1 MKRLYCSICNGEL
14 NYVYNLANV
23 PVRLSCV
30 ESPDGHLFDVL
41 SFSQCLDCKTIQ
53 LGQLMDPSVLYAT
66 SHNYTS
72 MGKVWEEYF
81 KTMTDRLNPLVLNKT
96 VLEIGC
102 PSGKLARKSAN
113 FNRWYIVEPNKN
125 KSIDFGPTIEFIEEF
140 FDDTTEVPEP
150 VDVIV
155 HSHVFEH
162 IYDPNRFLKKCHRLL
177 KDGGEM
183 VFGVPNM
190 EYLTEKSLCLFA
202 GVFFEHT
209 IFLNKHNISYMLR
222 RHGFEIVEISDYAN
236 HSTIYR
242 CKKGEPDHIPVPEI
256 HDYLPLFFELIQ
268 KYEDFVE
275 RCNAVIRQ
283 TTKPVYVF
291 GASYNTQILLSIG
304 LDRTLNGVLDNC
316 KEKQGLYLYG
326 SALQIFDPA
335 TISETK
341 CVVILKNGYYVDE
354 IRDQLLN
361 INPDTE
367 IIC

>member
-1 MKRLYCSICNGEL
+1 MKRPYCSICYGSL
-14 NYVYNLANV
+14 NHVYNLDHV
-23 PVRLSCV
+23 PVSLSCV
-30 ESPDGHLFDVL
+30 ESPDGHRFDVL

-53 LGQLMDPSVLYAT
+53 LDQLMDPSVLYAT

-81 KTMTDRLNPLVLNKT
+81 KTMTDLLNPVVLNKT

-102 PSGKLARKSAN
+102 PSGKLARKSDN

-140 FDDTTEVPEP
+140 FGDTTEVPEP

-162 IYDPNRFLKKCHRLL
+162 IYEPNQFLKKCHRLL

-209 IFLNKHNISYMLR
+209 IFLNKQNISYMLR

-242 CKKGEPDHIPVPEI
+242 CKKGEPDHITVPEI
-256 HDYLPLFFELIQ
+256 YDYLPVFFELIQ

-275 RCNAVIRQ
+275 KCNAVIRQ

-304 LDRTLNGVLDNC
+304 LDSTLNGVLDNC

-354 IRDQLLN
+354 IRAQLLN